1 MHQSVV
7 IVDDDKD
14 QLKALGKFLD
24 LLGVSY
30 ASADNA
36 PTALSLIKQV
46 DPKVVVMDIKMP
58 GLSGIDAAK
67 QIERK
72 RLQYPKIILMSGYP
86 ELMREANIA
95 NLNVFAVIDKPVPLK
110 VLGSFIQKVLS
121 AGWAMGS

>member
-1 MHQSVV
+1 MHKSVV

-30 ASADNA
+30 ASADDA
-36 PTALSLIKQV
+36 LTALSLIKQV

-58 GLSGIDAAK
+58 GLSGVDAAK
-67 QIERK
+67 QIKRK
-72 RLQYPKIILMSGYP
+72 GQQYPKIILMSGYP
-86 ELMREANIA
+86 ELMREATMA
-95 NLNVFAVIDKPVPLK
+95 DLNVFAVIDKPVPLK

-121 AGWAMGS
+121 AA